1 MSSEFLPSLSD
12 SQRLKILYLI
22 LVVYAFALAFLFLPI
37 DLFGG
42 LAVTVAVTV
51 AVTWISVLVYDGLRL
66 PVVTDGGRVRRSFLC
81 SAVWLLMLL
90 PCPIAISYIGEAY
103 RHTGPPDFGHRFPL
117 PWAYLMVGRL
127 ASAHFWVTVIAWF
140 AVIVLTRG
148 YRRWLAWAVILA
160 VGVYTTIVAIG
171 ASMTTT
177 GIYW

>member
-22 LVVYAFALAFLFLPI
+22 LVVYAFAMAFLFLPI

-42 LAVTVAVTV
+42 LAVTV

-103 RHTGPPDFGHRFPL
+103 RHTGPPDFGHRFPR
-117 PWAYLMVGRL
+117 PWAYIVVGEL
-127 ASAHFWVTVIAWF
+127 ASAHFVATVIAWF
-140 AVIVLTRG
+140 AVLVLTRG
-148 YRRWLAWAVILA
+148 YRRWLAWAVILV
-160 VGVYTTIVAIG
+160 VGVYTALVTLG
-171 ASMTTT
+171 ASMSTT
-177 GIYW
+177 GIYL